1 MKTRKWIFQR
11 KHGGNNK
18 FCAAQVYPSV
28 KSGKLKIPDLMKNK
42 NLFGCFFFLL
52 FDLKATDGGGERD
65 KRTVRAGGMRR
76 R

>member
-42 NLFGCFFFLL
+42 NLFGCFFFL